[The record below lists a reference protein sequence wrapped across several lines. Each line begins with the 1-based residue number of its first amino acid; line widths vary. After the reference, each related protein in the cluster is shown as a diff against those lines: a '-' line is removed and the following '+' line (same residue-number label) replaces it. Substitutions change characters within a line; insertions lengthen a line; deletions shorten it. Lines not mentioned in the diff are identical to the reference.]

1 MKWLSDDPIESY
13 LDDKLNFNKSS
24 TVLENFIINSDTP
37 ISIGING
44 KWGSGKT
51 SLMRLLKERLEKEN
65 ETESNIFISWFD
77 TWNFSNEKEIWRVLM
92 ISLIDDLDP
101 KNKNPTEITN
111 LISGILDL
119 GFITSKLWLSH
130 GATLYSDK
138 NKIIDTYNKIKS
150 ARTSREEKI
159 IRNKLKTV
167 KTFREDLEKL
177 IKLKVG
183 ENGKFVIFID
193 DLDRIVPEKVVDI
206 IEAIKI
212 FLSCKRCVFVLGC
225 DQDYLDKCIKDR
237 YGGLNFN
244 GRDYIEKIVQIPF
257 DVPSMTPNF
266 NSFLINYTYDFFNL
280 QDDFITIGNL
290 IKKSIGGENPRKI
303 KRLINL
309 FNIIYVLNE
318 NELDDIVIFKLLCFM
333 LNWPDRYNQFFE
345 FYFKGENKFGEYN
358 LWAIPIESFE
368 DFLGY
373 PSPREMGYD
382 EYSEQRPPDEGEQ
395 YDWYKKNKERI
406 NEKIDSEL
414 QSDEIDFSIN
424 KLKAFFS
431 TPPNL
436 NQVKKLGQYL
446 ILLETI
452 DQKSVE
458 IDDENI
464 LKSIINISDIDNLII
479 DLVKYFDGQTIEGRY
494 FNKNNNVILPI
505 TSTIREIPNIKIK
518 NDDAKYE
525 WGYKIIRYKSE
536 LSEKYF
542 NKINRTN
549 NSDFKMI
556 WIISPWKIP
565 KSIIKFSQEKSNIL
579 LSDISMLQILLAN
592 FKQNSV

>member
-1 MKWLSDDPIESY
+1 MKWLSDNPIESY
-13 LDDKLNFNKSS
+13 LDDKLDFNKSS
-24 TVLENFIINSDTP
+24 TVLQNFIINSDTP

-51 SLMRLLKERLEKEN
+51 SLMRLIKERLEKEN
-65 ETESNIFISWFD
+65 GTESNILISWFD
-77 TWNFSNEKEIWRVLM
+77 TWNYSNEQEIWRVLM

-101 KNKNPTEITN
+101 ENKNPKNITD

-119 GFITSKLWLSH
+119 GFITSKVWLSQ

-138 NKIIDTYNKIKS
+138 NKIINAFDKIIS

-159 IRNKLKTV
+159 IRDKLKTV
-167 KTFREDLEKL
+167 KTVREDLEKL
-177 IKLKVG
+177 IKQKVG

-193 DLDRIVPEKVVDI
+193 DMDRIAPEKVVDI

-225 DQDYLDKCIKDR
+225 DQDYLDKCIKGR
-237 YGGLNFN
+237 YKDLNFN
-244 GRDYIEKIVQIPF
+244 GMDYIEKIIQIPF

-280 QDDFITIGNL
+280 KEDFITIGNL

-318 NELDDIVIFKLLCFM
+318 NELDDIVLFKLLCFM
-333 LNWPDRYNQFFE
+333 LKWPDRYNQFFE
-345 FYFKGENKFGEYN
+345 LYFKEEEENKFDEYN
-358 LWAIPIESFE
+358 QWAIPILSPAEFI
-368 DFLGY
+368 GY
-373 PSPREMGYD
+373 SGPEEMDDDY
-382 EYSEQRPPDEGEQ
+382 YSEQRPPDEMEQ
-395 YDWYKKNKERI
+395 YETYAKDKERI
-406 NEKIDSEL
+406 NKKIDGEFK
-414 QSDEIDFSIN
+414 SDEVDLN
-424 KLKAFFS
+424 KIELKAFFS

-436 NQVKKLGQYL
+436 SGVKNLGQYL

-452 DQKSVE
+452 EKNSVE
-458 IDDENI
+458 INDDNI
-464 LKSIINISDIDNLII
+464 LKSMINIRDIDDLIKGLI
-479 DLVKYFDGQTIEGRY
+479 KYFDGQTMEGRY
-494 FNKNNNVILPI
+494 FNKNNDVILPI
-505 TSTIREIPNIKIK
+505 TSTIRKIPNIKIK
-518 NDDAKYE
+518 NNDTKYE

-536 LSEKYF
+536 LSKYHF
-542 NKINRTN
+542 DRIDF
-549 NSDFKMI
+549 SDFEII

-565 KSIIKFSQEKSNIL
+565 KSIIKFYQEKSNL
-579 LSDISMLQILLAN
+579 LFSDVSMLQKLLAN
-592 FKQNSV
+592 FK

>member
-1 MKWLSDDPIESY
+1 MKWLSDNPIESY
-13 LDDKLNFNKSS
+13 LDDKLDFNKSS
-24 TVLENFIINSDTP
+24 TVLQNFIINSDTP

-51 SLMRLLKERLEKEN
+51 SLMRLIKERLEKEN
-65 ETESNIFISWFD
+65 GTESNILISWFD
-77 TWNFSNEKEIWRVLM
+77 TWNYSNEQEIWRVLM

-101 KNKNPTEITN
+101 ENKNPKNITD

-119 GFITSKLWLSH
+119 GFITSKVWLSQ

-138 NKIIDTYNKIKS
+138 NKIINAFDKIIS

-159 IRNKLKTV
+159 IRDKLKTV

-177 IKLKVG
+177 IKQKVG

-193 DLDRIVPEKVVDI
+193 DMDRIAPEKVVDI

-225 DQDYLDKCIKDR
+225 DQDYLDKCIKGR
-237 YGGLNFN
+237 YKDLNFN
-244 GRDYIEKIVQIPF
+244 GMDYIEKIIQIPF

-280 QDDFITIGNL
+280 KEDFITIGNL

-318 NELDDIVIFKLLCFM
+318 NELDDIVLFKLLCFM
-333 LNWPDRYNQFFE
+333 LKWPDRYNQFFE
-345 FYFKGENKFGEYN
+345 LYFKEEEENKFDEYN
-358 LWAIPIESFE
+358 QWAIPILSPAEFI
-368 DFLGY
+368 GY
-373 PSPREMGYD
+373 SGPEEMDDDY
-382 EYSEQRPPDEGEQ
+382 YSEQRPPDEMEQ
-395 YDWYKKNKERI
+395 YETYAKDKERI
-406 NEKIDSEL
+406 NKKIDGEFK
-414 QSDEIDFSIN
+414 SDEVDLN
-424 KLKAFFS
+424 KIELKAFFS

-436 NQVKKLGQYL
+436 SGVKNLGQYL

-452 DQKSVE
+452 EKNSVE
-458 IDDENI
+458 INDDNI
-464 LKSIINISDIDNLII
+464 LKSMINIRDIDDLIKGLI
-479 DLVKYFDGQTIEGRY
+479 KYFDGQTMEGRY
-494 FNKNNNVILPI
+494 FNKNNDVILPI
-505 TSTIREIPNIKIK
+505 TSTIRKIPNIKIK
-518 NDDAKYE
+518 NNDTKYE

-536 LSEKYF
+536 LSKYHF
-542 NKINRTN
+542 DRIDF
-549 NSDFKMI
+549 SDFEII

-565 KSIIKFSQEKSNIL
+565 KSIIKFYQEKSNL
-579 LSDISMLQILLAN
+579 LFSDVSMLQKLLAN
-592 FKQNSV
+592 FK

>member
-1 MKWLSDDPIESY
+1 MKWLSDNPIESY
-13 LDDKLNFNKSS
+13 LDDKLDFNKSS
-24 TVLENFIINSDTP
+24 TVLQNFIINSDTP

-51 SLMRLLKERLEKEN
+51 SLMRLIKERLEKEN
-65 ETESNIFISWFD
+65 GTESDILISWFD
-77 TWNFSNEKEIWRVLM
+77 TWNYSNEQEIWRVLM

-101 KNKNPTEITN
+101 ENKNPKNITD

-119 GFITSKLWLSH
+119 GFITSKVWLSH

-138 NKIIDTYNKIKS
+138 NKIIDGFNKIIS
-150 ARTSREEKI
+150 ARTSREDKI
-159 IRNKLKTV
+159 IRDKLKTV
-167 KTFREDLEKL
+167 KTFRDDFEKL
-177 IKLKVG
+177 IKQKVG

-193 DLDRIVPEKVVDI
+193 DMDRIVPEKVVDI

-318 NELDDIVIFKLLCFM
+318 NELDDIVIYKLLCFM
-333 LNWPDRYNQFFE
+333 LKWPDRYNQFFE
-345 FYFKGENKFGEYN
+345 LYFEEGKNKFKEYDQ
-358 LWAIPIESFE
+358 WATPILTPE
-368 DFLGY
+368 DFVGY
-373 PSPREMGYD
+373 PYPEEMDYD
-382 EYSEQRPPDEGEQ
+382 DNSEQRPPDEMEE
-395 YDWYKKNKERI
+395 YATYKESKEKI
-406 NEKIDSEL
+406 KEKIDFEFMSDKVDVSKKEL
-414 QSDEIDFSIN
+414 R
-424 KLKAFFS
+424 AFFS

-436 NQVKKLGQYL
+436 SEVENIDQYL

-458 IDDENI
+458 INNDDI
-464 LKSIINISDIDNLII
+464 LKSIINILDIDNLIEE
-479 DLVKYFDGQTIEGRY
+479 LVKYFDGQTIEGRY
-494 FNKNNNVILPI
+494 FNQNNDVILPL
-505 TSTIREIPNIKIK
+505 TSTIRKIPNLNIK
-518 NDDAKYE
+518 NDDTKYV
-525 WGYKIIRYKSE
+525 WGYKVIRDKSE
-536 LSEKYF
+536 LSKHYF
-542 NKINRTN
+542 DGINF
-549 NSDFKMI
+549 SDFEII

-579 LSDISMLQILLAN
+579 LSDVSILQKLLAN
-592 FKQNSV
+592 FKQNLV